1 MTPQII
7 AIEGNI
13 GSGKSTLVHKL
24 QDIFKN
30 NADFHFLQEPIDI
43 WNTIKDENGTTVLEK
58 FYSETERY
66 AFQFQMM
73 AYISRLSIL
82 RKALKNKTTKY
93 IITERSV
100 YTDANVFAKML
111 YDDKKISLIE
121 YTIYKKWFDE
131 FISEVPVSK
140 VIYVKTDPAIANKR
154 VVIRNRPGEHIP
166 IEYLER
172 CNKYHEDWLS
182 SENYDQITLDG
193 NVDIYEKPDILEDWV
208 AQIKTFITDKKIYEK
223 FIPHYESLF
232 STRYDQSVYDN
243 YINPRTFNL
252 QTYY

>member
-1 MTPQII
+1 MNTTTAMPQII

-24 QDIFKN
+24 SELFEGNLDY
-30 NADFHFLQEPIDI
+30 HFLQEPISI
-43 WNTIKDENGTTVLEK
+43 WNTIKDENGVTILEK
-58 FYSETERY
+58 FYEETEKY

-82 RKALKNKTTKY
+82 REALKNKRTKY

-131 FISEVPVSK
+131 FIAEVPVSK
-140 VIYVKTDPAIANKR
+140 VIYVKTDPQVAHKR

-172 CNKYHEDWLS
+172 
-182 SENYDQITLDG
+182 
-193 NVDIYEKPDILEDWV
+193 
-208 AQIKTFITDKKIYEK
+208 
-223 FIPHYESLF
+223 
-232 STRYDQSVYDN
+232 
-243 YINPRTFNL
+243 
-252 QTYY
+252 

>member
-1 MTPQII
+1 MNPQII

-24 QDIFKN
+24 EEAFKN
-30 NADFHFLQEPIDI
+30 NSDFHFLQEPINI

-58 FYSETERY
+58 FYSETEKY

-82 RKALKNKTTKY
+82 REALKNKTTKY

-121 YTIYKKWFDE
+121 YTIYNKWFDE

-140 VIYVKTDPAIANKR
+140 VIYVKTDPQIAHKR

-172 CNKYHEDWLS
+172 CNNYHEEWLS
-182 SENYDQITLDG
+182 SKNYDQITLDG
-193 NVDIYEKPDILEDWV
+193 NVDIYENPAIVDDWV
-208 AQIKTFITDKKIYEK
+208 SQIKTFITPKRLYESV
-223 FIPHYESLF
+223 ITEYQSLF
-232 STRYDQSVYDN
+232 STKYDESIYDH

-252 QTYY
+252 YTYC